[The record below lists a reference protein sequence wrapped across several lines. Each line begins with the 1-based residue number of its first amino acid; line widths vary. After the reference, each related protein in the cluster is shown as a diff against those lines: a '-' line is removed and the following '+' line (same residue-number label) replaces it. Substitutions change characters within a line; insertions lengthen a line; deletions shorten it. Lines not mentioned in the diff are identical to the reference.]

1 MKGLGIMSLKKLR
14 KYILF
19 IYIVVLLI
27 FSLTIF
33 IFYFSMKQQSR
44 GYATENQQE
53 LTAQYSEQIDNMLKN
68 MDNVALLIMQDTM
81 FLQSFSGLADSD
93 PENYFN
99 VHFSEKTELLGN
111 LERFYT
117 TNEAAER
124 ISVYNNNNDYV
135 SYGIL
140 YETNEKVKEFLSRC
154 DVDKTMKEIKAA
166 QYGRRIVCIEDDI
179 RGNGETLISVK
190 RNLMNI
196 GTGETFA
203 VIDIQRRLE
212 DLESIF
218 GTYNDEN
225 QIFVFNAFGDIIFTN
240 TNKTGADLINKVKEQ
255 KSENKRL
262 SGYQWINKSND
273 FLTWSQGDQFE
284 WTVAIVQPESTL
296 LGTFRTMSQY
306 IWFLTLGFLAANFI
320 LVIIVINKLMR
331 PLHELSIS
339 VSKVN
344 LGNMTMTLKN
354 DSHMNEISRI
364 NSEFEQMFQRL
375 NLSIKNEMRYQ
386 FEALQAQMNP
396 HFLYNTLSVISA
408 EAIQD
413 NSDKIPEL
421 CDRLAKMLRY
431 SSDYEHRIVTV
442 EEELAYSLD
451 YLSLMK
457 ERYHG
462 KLIFKVECAGDTKKI
477 CIPKISIQPLIE
489 NCFKHGFANKDFPW
503 RIYISV
509 QIVDDSWRVE
519 IEDNGNGINKETEQQ
534 IREKIEMSANHKIGG
549 MGLVNTISRF
559 RFFCGEN
566 FYYDFH
572 SEPNEGMKVI
582 IGGETIDQSYN
593 CRR

>member
-1 MKGLGIMSLKKLR
+1 MSLKKLR
-14 KYILF
+14 KYILI

-33 IFYFSMKQQSR
+33 IFYFSMRQQSR
-44 GYATENQQE
+44 EYATENQQE

-81 FLQSFSGLADSD
+81 FLQSFSELTENDT
-93 PENYFN
+93 ENYFN
-99 VHFSEKTELLGN
+99 DHFSEKIDLLGN

-140 YETNEKVKEFLSRC
+140 YETNEQVKAFLSKC
-154 DVDKTMKEIKAA
+154 DVNKIMEDIKSA
-166 QYGRRIVCIEDDI
+166 QYGRRIVCIESDT
-179 RGNGETLISVK
+179 RGNGEPLISVK

-196 GTGETFA
+196 GTGESFA

-212 DLESIF
+212 ELESIF
-218 GTYNDEN
+218 GTSSDEN
-225 QIFVFNAFGDIIFTN
+225 EIFVFDAFGDIVFTN
-240 TNKTGADLINKVKEQ
+240 NNKAGDNIINKIKGQ
-255 KSENKRL
+255 KSGSDGLN
-262 SGYQWINKSND
+262 GYQWINNSND
-273 FLTWSQGDQFE
+273 FLTWSRGEQFE
-284 WTVAIVQPESTL
+284 WTVAIVQQEATL
-296 LGTFRTMSQY
+296 LRTFRTMSQY
-306 IWFLTLGFLAANFI
+306 IWFLTFGFMAANFI

-331 PLHELSIS
+331 PLHDLSIS

-344 LGNMTMTLKN
+344 LGNMTMTLRN

-375 NLSIKNEMRYQ
+375 NLSIENEMRYQ

-413 NSDKIPEL
+413 NGDKIPEL

-431 SSDYEHRIVTV
+431 SSDYEHRTV
-442 EEELAYSLD
+442 SLEEELTYCLD
-451 YLSLMK
+451 YLSLMN

-462 KLIFKVECAGDTKKI
+462 KLIFKVECTGDTKKI
-477 CIPKISIQPLIE
+477 RIPKISIQPLIE
-489 NCFKHGFANKDFPW
+489 NCFKHGFINKDFPW
-503 RIYISV
+503 RIFISV
-509 QIVDDSWRVE
+509 QIINDSWRVE
-519 IEDNGNGINKETEQQ
+519 IEDNGNGIDKETEQE
-534 IREKIEMSANHKIGG
+534 IRDKIEVSENRKIGG

-559 RFFCGEN
+559 HIFCGEK

-572 SEPNEGMKVI
+572 SEPNKGMTVI
-582 IGGETIDQSYN
+582 IGGETID
-593 CRR
+593 